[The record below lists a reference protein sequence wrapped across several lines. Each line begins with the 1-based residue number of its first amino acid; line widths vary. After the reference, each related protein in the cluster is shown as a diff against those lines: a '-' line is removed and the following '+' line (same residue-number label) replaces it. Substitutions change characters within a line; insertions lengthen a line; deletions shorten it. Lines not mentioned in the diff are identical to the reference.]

1 MLQLNIPTEE
11 AVKMLTNRMSDEFK
25 LRKRAGIFP
34 HSLEISELTFAQLL
48 SIAETA
54 AFDLVMLLP
63 ADYFLQESNLYE
75 VVANAV
81 KSLSTIFYQNEF
93 AFYSEKRARLLLTPI
108 IKIFRNY
115 VKDDL
120 FRYN

>member
-11 AVKMLTNRMSDEFK
+11 AVRMLTTRMSDEFK
-25 LRKRAGIFP
+25 LRKKAGIFP
-34 HSLEISELTFAQLL
+34 HSVEISELTFAQLL

-63 ADYFLQESNLYE
+63 ADYFLEESNLYE
-75 VVANAV
+75 VVANAIR
-81 KSLSTIFYQNEF
+81 SLASIYYRNEF
-93 AFYSEKRARLLLTPI
+93 LAYNKRRARSLLKPI
-108 IKIFRNY
+108 IKAFEFY

>member
-11 AVKMLTNRMSDEFK
+11 AVRMLTNRMSDEFK

-34 HSLEISELTFAQLL
+34 HNVEISELTFNQLL

-63 ADYFLQESNLYE
+63 ADYFLEESNLYE
-75 VVANAV
+75 VVSNAIKSLATIYYRREFYSYSENRASSLLKPIIRSFKLSV
-81 KSLSTIFYQNEF
+81 KSKTFQN
-93 AFYSEKRARLLLTPI
+93 
-108 IKIFRNY
+108 N
-115 VKDDL
+115 
-120 FRYN
+120 